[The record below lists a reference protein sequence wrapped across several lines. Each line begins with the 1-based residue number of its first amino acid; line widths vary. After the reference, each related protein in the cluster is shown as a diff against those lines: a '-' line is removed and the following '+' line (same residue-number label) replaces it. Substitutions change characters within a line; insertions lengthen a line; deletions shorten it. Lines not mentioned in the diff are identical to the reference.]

1 VEKRVIN
8 GMVGIVTSN
17 TYGSGWAAPYG
28 RFDPARAFCP
38 ALVDAMAKKAEH
50 AEIIQVIK
58 DNFPEFSKHGRDP
71 FGLSL
76 NWIQQGAEFR
86 VVDCDGAEGIILKD
100 RERRRY
106 MTA

>member
-1 VEKRVIN
+1 MDKRVIN

-17 TYGSGWAAPYG
+17 AYGDGWAAPYG
-28 RFDPARAFCP
+28 RFNQGRAFCP
-38 ALVDAMAKKAEH
+38 ALVDAMAMKASH
-50 AEIIQVIK
+50 AEIIQVIR

-86 VVDCDGAEGIILKD
+86 VVDCDGAEGIVLRD
-100 RERRRY
+100 RERHLY
-106 MTA
+106 TVA